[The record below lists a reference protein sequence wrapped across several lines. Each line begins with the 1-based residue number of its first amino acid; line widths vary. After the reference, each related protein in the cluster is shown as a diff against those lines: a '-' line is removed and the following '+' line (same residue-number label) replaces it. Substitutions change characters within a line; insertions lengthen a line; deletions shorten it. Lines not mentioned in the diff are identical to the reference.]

1 MAVTYAWRLDSDKF
15 AYIVPPENLS
25 GDAIS
30 EEDGYLSSQPLSG
43 TLLKKVADTAQQRF
57 GTDGGKE
64 GYLTAFANMEE
75 KIRKACSNEGYR
87 QAGELIKWDSDL
99 ENADMLSADMYY
111 NVDAQNCADLRGV
124 GIKGTMY
131 LGSLLNPEDGGIEP
145 TNVSYYASGAS
156 VNNVT
161 ILPGLPGY
169 TDIYGIYL
177 TDQIENENDVVSAAT
192 SAPEYM
198 FVVRNGKD
206 GADGTVNG
214 EGGELIE
221 ILRNEFRD
229 LKEKLQK
236 EINNLKVEVSNLTE
250 RVITLENYIVESYPD
265 AEWKTKVDDDIKT
278 ISDKVDSIE
287 DKIDSFQ
294 PDTGGGSGEST
305 GGGSISVTSISGIT
319 EGGYYILVSEQN
331 DGQLSEVYALDY
343 AVANREGIV
352 IGSSDA
358 QVQISSGGTL
368 QSTDKIYAKNGFYQ
382 MEIDIPD
389 LPALESE

>member
-30 EEDGYLSSQPLSG
+30 NIYGYLSKQPLSG
-43 TLLKKVADTAQQRF
+43 NSLKKVADTAQQRF
-57 GTDGGKE
+57 GRDGGKTE
-64 GYLTAFANMEE
+64 YLTAFTKMEE

-87 QAGELIKWDSDL
+87 QDGELIKWDSDL

-131 LGSLLNPEDGGIEP
+131 LGSLPNPEDGGIEP
-145 TNVSYYASGAS
+145 TNVSYYASGAR

-177 TDQIENENDVVSAAT
+177 TDQIENENDAVEAAT

-206 GADGTVNG
+206 GAQGKKGEKGESGANG
-214 EGGELIE
+214 EDVTELIQTVTE
-221 ILRNEFRD
+221 LSGSVATLSGSVASLETAMEDFDKGTWSGITTD
-229 LKEKLQK
+229 LKSL
-236 EINNLKVEVSNLTE
+236 NDRLTE
-250 RVITLENYIVESYPD
+250 IEKRLNVIEQNGV
-265 AEWKTKVDDDIKT
+265 
-278 ISDKVDSIE
+278 
-287 DKIDSFQ
+287 
-294 PDTGGGSGEST
+294 GSGSGGST
-305 GGGSISVTSISGIT
+305 GGGSISIKPLSGKNT
-319 EGGYYILVSEQN
+319 GSNTTPYYILVSN
-331 DGQLSEVYALDY
+331 TSESDNMDVVYAVDY
-343 AVANREGIV
+343 AKANKYGIA
-352 IGSSDA
+352 IGDNI
-358 QVQISSGGTL
+358 QISSGGTL
-368 QSTDKIYAKNGFYQ
+368 QSQDKIYAGNGFYQ
-382 MEIDIPD
+382 ATTNIEN
-389 LPALESE
+389 LPE